1 MWIRKLFRV
10 GSQLHVGVVAHG
22 GRGRGAFKLQGCLG
36 GVQRGED
43 VWEGNTGPAAYTQGV
58 CTLWRLVLGC
68 EGEMGG
74 VCEGPSAPPPPPPL
88 PHSIQVKPPGSKA
101 SPRMVDGG
109 ELQRLPSGGFG
120 TENIWAPAARARPP
134 SGQQLAGGQW
144 PGSLCPTV
152 AYRNF
157 TLSLGI
163 RGLRGGGR
171 VCNIPL
177 GPWVVPCPETGDHC
191 LPRLPG
197 ARLTPARSAGHYL
210 PTLSSQGGLARKQCS
225 VPFPSPVS
233 PVPWVLAVVRGS
245 STST

>member
-1 MWIRKLFRV
+1 MSGKGTRAQLPTLRV
-10 GSQLHVGVVAHG
+10 
-22 GRGRGAFKLQGCLG
+22 
-36 GVQRGED
+36 
-43 VWEGNTGPAAYTQGV
+43 
-58 CTLWRLVLGC
+58 
-68 EGEMGG
+68 
-74 VCEGPSAPPPPPPL
+74 SA
-88 PHSIQVKPPGSKA
+88 
-101 SPRMVDGG
+101 
-109 ELQRLPSGGFG
+109 PSGGWCSG
-120 TENIWAPAARARPP
+120 VKGKWGVSVRAPLLLLLPRHSHTRFRSNRPGARPLQGWWMAVSCSVCHQGA
-134 SGQQLAGGQW
+134 SGQRTSGPQLPEPDHPQASSWLGGSG